1 MRSRSGSPSSVPEP
15 RPTTVPLSSR
25 RWLPGRDLALDL
37 GTANTLIYQQ
47 GKGVVLDEPTVVA
60 VDASTGDVIAAGRTA
75 KEMLGRTPGSMRA
88 VRPLRDG
95 VVYDPD
101 VAERML
107 RVFADTVGVSSV
119 LRPRVV
125 VCVPSTVSP
134 LERRAV
140 EDVAMRVGARQV
152 YVVEEPVVAAIG
164 AGLPLTDMEASTV
177 VDIGG
182 GSTDAAILALGGVVA
197 SRSTRVGGASMDEA
211 ISAHVQRQ
219 YSLLLGEQSA
229 EHIKIEAGSA
239 YPLAEIR
246 RARVRGRDLVTGL
259 PRTVEISSDEV
270 RRALDTPVRAVVDL
284 VRDLLDSAPPEL
296 AGDVLRRGVVLTG
309 GGALLRGIDARLEHE
324 LGVPVRVAEDPL
336 RAVIRGAG
344 RCVDDFS
351 TLEPVIVDGRRF

>member
-1 MRSRSGSPSSVPEP
+1 
-15 RPTTVPLSSR
+15 VPLR

-37 GTANTLIYQQ
+37 GTTNSLIHRQ
-47 GKGVVLDEPTVVA
+47 GRGVVLDEPSVVA
-60 VDASTGDVIAAGRTA
+60 VDSATGEVVTAGRTA

-88 VRPLRDG
+88 VRPLHGG
-95 VVYDPD
+95 VVHDPD
-101 VAERML
+101 VTERML
-107 RVFADTVGVSSV
+107 RVFVDSIGVSSV
-119 LRPRVV
+119 FRPRIV

-164 AGLPLTDMEASTV
+164 AGLPLTDVEASTV

-197 SRSTRVGGASMDEA
+197 SRSTRVGGAAMDEA
-211 ISAHVQRQ
+211 VSEHVQRQ
-219 YSLLLGEQSA
+219 YSLLLGERSA

-239 YPLAEIR
+239 FPLAEDR

-259 PRTVEISSDEV
+259 PRTVEVSSAEV
-270 RRALDTPVRAVVDL
+270 RRALDVPVRAVVDL
-284 VRDLLDSAPPEL
+284 VRDLLDSTPPEL

-324 LGVPVRVAEDPL
+324 LGVPVRVADDPL

-344 RCVDDFS
+344 RCVDDFA

>member
-1 MRSRSGSPSSVPEP
+1 M
-15 RPTTVPLSSR
+15 PLR

-37 GTANTLIYQQ
+37 GTTNSLIHRQ
-47 GKGVVLDEPTVVA
+47 GRGVVLDEPSVVA
-60 VDASTGDVIAAGRTA
+60 VDSATGEVVTAGRTA

-88 VRPLRDG
+88 VRPLRGG
-95 VVYDPD
+95 VVHDPD
-101 VAERML
+101 VTERML
-107 RVFADTVGVSSV
+107 RVFVDNIGVSSV
-119 LRPRVV
+119 FRPRIV

-152 YVVEEPVVAAIG
+152 YVLEEPVVAAIG
-164 AGLPLTDMEASTV
+164 AGLPLTDVEASTV

-197 SRSTRVGGASMDEA
+197 SRSARVGGAAMDEA
-211 ISAHVQRQ
+211 VSAYVQQ
-219 YSLLLGEQSA
+219 QFSLLLGERSA

-239 YPLAEIR
+239 FPLAEAR
-246 RARVRGRDLVTGL
+246 RARVRGRDLVSGL
-259 PRTVEISSDEV
+259 PRTVELSSDEV
-270 RRALDTPVRAVVDL
+270 RRALDPPVRAVVDL
-284 VRDLLDSAPPEL
+284 VRDLLDSTPPEL

-324 LGVPVRVAEDPL
+324 LGVPVRVADDPL

-344 RCVDDFS
+344 RCVDDFA

>member
-1 MRSRSGSPSSVPEP
+1 M
-15 RPTTVPLSSR
+15 PLR

-37 GTANTLIYQQ
+37 GTTNSLIHRQ
-47 GKGVVLDEPTVVA
+47 GRGVVLDEPSVVA
-60 VDASTGDVIAAGRTA
+60 VDSATGEVVTAGRTA

-88 VRPLRDG
+88 VRPLHGG
-95 VVYDPD
+95 VVHDPD
-101 VAERML
+101 VTERML
-107 RVFADTVGVSSV
+107 RVFVDRIGVSSV
-119 LRPRVV
+119 FRPRIV

-164 AGLPLTDMEASTV
+164 AGLPLTDVEASTV

-197 SRSTRVGGASMDEA
+197 SRSARVGGAAMDEA
-211 ISAHVQRQ
+211 VSAYVQQ
-219 YSLLLGEQSA
+219 QFSLLLGERSA

-239 YPLAEIR
+239 FPLAEAR
-246 RARVRGRDLVTGL
+246 RARVRGRDLVSGL
-259 PRTVEISSDEV
+259 PRTVELSSDEV
-270 RRALDTPVRAVVDL
+270 RRALDPPVRAVVDL
-284 VRDLLDSAPPEL
+284 VRDLLDSTPPEL

-324 LGVPVRVAEDPL
+324 LGVPVRVADDPL

-344 RCVDDFS
+344 RCVDDFA

>member
-1 MRSRSGSPSSVPEP
+1 M
-15 RPTTVPLSSR
+15 PLR

-37 GTANTLIYQQ
+37 GTTNSLIHRQ
-47 GKGVVLDEPTVVA
+47 GRGVVLDEPSVVA
-60 VDASTGDVIAAGRTA
+60 VDSATGEVVTAGRTA

-88 VRPLRDG
+88 VRPLHGG
-95 VVYDPD
+95 VVHDPD
-101 VAERML
+101 VTERML
-107 RVFADTVGVSSV
+107 RVFVDSIGVSSV
-119 LRPRVV
+119 FRPRIV

-164 AGLPLTDMEASTV
+164 AGLPLTDVEASTV

-197 SRSTRVGGASMDEA
+197 SRSARVGGAAMDEA
-211 ISAHVQRQ
+211 VSAYVQQ
-219 YSLLLGEQSA
+219 QFSLLLGERSA

-239 YPLAEIR
+239 FPLAEAR
-246 RARVRGRDLVTGL
+246 RARVRGRDLVSGL
-259 PRTVEISSDEV
+259 PRTVELSSDEV
-270 RRALDTPVRAVVDL
+270 RRALDPPVRAVVDL
-284 VRDLLDSAPPEL
+284 VRDLLDSTPPEL

-324 LGVPVRVAEDPL
+324 LGVPVRVADDPL

-344 RCVDDFS
+344 RCVDDFA

>member
-1 MRSRSGSPSSVPEP
+1 M
-15 RPTTVPLSSR
+15 PLR

-37 GTANTLIYQQ
+37 GTTNTLIHRQ
-47 GKGVVLDEPTVVA
+47 GRGVVLDEPSVVA
-60 VDASTGDVIAAGRTA
+60 VDSATGEVVTAGRTA

-88 VRPLRDG
+88 VRPLRGG
-95 VVYDPD
+95 VVHDPD
-101 VAERML
+101 VTERML
-107 RVFADTVGVSSV
+107 RVFADSIAVSSV
-119 LRPRVV
+119 LRPRIV

-164 AGLPLTDMEASTV
+164 AGLPLTDVEASTV

-197 SRSTRVGGASMDEA
+197 SRSARVGGAAMDEA
-211 ISAHVQRQ
+211 VSAYVQQ
-219 YSLLLGEQSA
+219 QFSLLLGERSA

-239 YPLAEIR
+239 FPLAEAR
-246 RARVRGRDLVTGL
+246 RARVRGRDLVSGL
-259 PRTVEISSDEV
+259 PRTVELSSDEV
-270 RRALDTPVRAVVDL
+270 RRALDPPVRAVVDL
-284 VRDLLDSAPPEL
+284 VRDLLDSTPPEL

-324 LGVPVRVAEDPL
+324 LGVPVRVADDPL

-344 RCVDDFS
+344 RCVDDFA

>member
-1 MRSRSGSPSSVPEP
+1 M
-15 RPTTVPLSSR
+15 PLR

-37 GTANTLIYQQ
+37 GTTNSLIHRQ
-47 GKGVVLDEPTVVA
+47 GAGLVLDEPSVVA
-60 VDASTGDVIAAGRTA
+60 VDSATGEVVTAGRTA

-88 VRPLRDG
+88 VRPLHGG
-95 VVYDPD
+95 VVHDPD
-101 VAERML
+101 VTERML
-107 RVFADTVGVSSV
+107 RVFVDSIGVSSV
-119 LRPRVV
+119 FRPRIV

-164 AGLPLTDMEASTV
+164 AGLPLTDVEASTV
-177 VDIGG
+177 VDIGV

-197 SRSTRVGGASMDEA
+197 SRSARVGGAAMDEA
-211 ISAHVQRQ
+211 VSAYVQQ
-219 YSLLLGEQSA
+219 QFSLLLGERSA

-239 YPLAEIR
+239 FPLAEAR
-246 RARVRGRDLVTGL
+246 RARVRGRDLVSGL
-259 PRTVEISSDEV
+259 PRTVELSSDEV
-270 RRALDTPVRAVVDL
+270 RRALDPPVRAVVDL
-284 VRDLLDSAPPEL
+284 VRDLLDSTPPEL

-324 LGVPVRVAEDPL
+324 LGVPVRVADDPL

-344 RCVDDFS
+344 RCVDDFA

>member
-1 MRSRSGSPSSVPEP
+1 M
-15 RPTTVPLSSR
+15 PLR

-37 GTANTLIYQQ
+37 GTTNTLIHRQ
-47 GKGVVLDEPTVVA
+47 GRGVVLDEPSVVA
-60 VDASTGDVIAAGRTA
+60 VDSATSEVVTAGRTA

-88 VRPLRDG
+88 VRPLRGG
-95 VVYDPD
+95 VVHDPD
-101 VAERML
+101 VTERML
-107 RVFADTVGVSSV
+107 RVFADSIGVSSV
-119 LRPRVV
+119 FRPRIV

-164 AGLPLTDMEASTV
+164 AGLPLTDVEASTV

-197 SRSTRVGGASMDEA
+197 SRSARVGGAAMDEA
-211 ISAHVQRQ
+211 VSAYVQQ
-219 YSLLLGEQSA
+219 QFSLLLGERSA

-239 YPLAEIR
+239 FPLAEAR
-246 RARVRGRDLVTGL
+246 RARVRGRDLVSGL
-259 PRTVEISSDEV
+259 PRTVELSSDEV
-270 RRALDTPVRAVVDL
+270 RRALDPPVRAVVDL
-284 VRDLLDSAPPEL
+284 VRDLLDSTPPEL

-324 LGVPVRVAEDPL
+324 LGVPVRVADDPL

-344 RCVDDFS
+344 RCVDDFA

>member
-1 MRSRSGSPSSVPEP
+1 M
-15 RPTTVPLSSR
+15 PLR

-37 GTANTLIYQQ
+37 GTTNSLIHRQ
-47 GKGVVLDEPTVVA
+47 GRGVVLDEPSVVA
-60 VDASTGDVIAAGRTA
+60 VDSATGEVVTAGRTA

-88 VRPLRDG
+88 VRPLRGG
-95 VVYDPD
+95 VVHDPD
-101 VAERML
+101 VTERML
-107 RVFADTVGVSSV
+107 RVFADSIGVSSV
-119 LRPRVV
+119 FRPRIV

-164 AGLPLTDMEASTV
+164 AGLPLTDVEASTV

-197 SRSTRVGGASMDEA
+197 SRSARVGGAAMDEA
-211 ISAHVQRQ
+211 VSAYVQQ
-219 YSLLLGEQSA
+219 QFSLLLGERSA

-239 YPLAEIR
+239 FPLAEAR
-246 RARVRGRDLVTGL
+246 RARVRGRDLVSGL
-259 PRTVEISSDEV
+259 PRTVELSSDEV
-270 RRALDTPVRAVVDL
+270 RRALDPPVRAVVDL
-284 VRDLLDSAPPEL
+284 VRDLLDSTPPEL

-324 LGVPVRVAEDPL
+324 LGVPVRVADDPL

-344 RCVDDFS
+344 RCVDDFA
-351 TLEPVIVDGRRF
+351 TLETVIVDGRRF

>member
-1 MRSRSGSPSSVPEP
+1 M
-15 RPTTVPLSSR
+15 PLR

-37 GTANTLIYQQ
+37 GTTNSLIHRQ
-47 GKGVVLDEPTVVA
+47 GRGVVLDEPSVVA
-60 VDASTGDVIAAGRTA
+60 VDSATGEVVTAGRTA

-88 VRPLRDG
+88 VRPLHGG
-95 VVYDPD
+95 VVHDPD
-101 VAERML
+101 VTERML
-107 RVFADTVGVSSV
+107 RVFVDSIGVSSV
-119 LRPRVV
+119 FRPRIV

-140 EDVAMRVGARQV
+140 EDVAMRIGARQV

-164 AGLPLTDMEASTV
+164 AGLPLTDVEASTV

-197 SRSTRVGGASMDEA
+197 SRSARVGGAAMDEA
-211 ISAHVQRQ
+211 VSAYVQQ
-219 YSLLLGEQSA
+219 QFSLLLGERSA

-239 YPLAEIR
+239 FPLAEAR
-246 RARVRGRDLVTGL
+246 RARVRGRDLVSGL
-259 PRTVEISSDEV
+259 PRTVELSSDEV
-270 RRALDTPVRAVVDL
+270 RRALDPPVRAVVDL
-284 VRDLLDSAPPEL
+284 VRDLLDSTPPEL

-324 LGVPVRVAEDPL
+324 LGVPVRVADDPL

-344 RCVDDFS
+344 RCVDDFA

>member
-1 MRSRSGSPSSVPEP
+1 M
-15 RPTTVPLSSR
+15 PLR

-37 GTANTLIYQQ
+37 GTTNSLIHRQ
-47 GKGVVLDEPTVVA
+47 GRGVVLDEPSVVA
-60 VDASTGDVIAAGRTA
+60 VDSATAEVVTAGRTA

-88 VRPLRDG
+88 VRPLHGG
-95 VVYDPD
+95 VVHDPD
-101 VAERML
+101 VTERML
-107 RVFADTVGVSSV
+107 RVFVDSIGVSSV
-119 LRPRVV
+119 FRPRIV

-164 AGLPLTDMEASTV
+164 AGLPLTDVEASTV

-197 SRSTRVGGASMDEA
+197 SRSARVGGAAMDEA
-211 ISAHVQRQ
+211 VSAYVQQ
-219 YSLLLGEQSA
+219 QFSLLLGERSA

-239 YPLAEIR
+239 FPLAEAR
-246 RARVRGRDLVTGL
+246 RARVRGRDLVSGL
-259 PRTVEISSDEV
+259 PRTVELSSDEV
-270 RRALDTPVRAVVDL
+270 RRALDPPVRAVVDL
-284 VRDLLDSAPPEL
+284 VRDLLDSTPPEL

-324 LGVPVRVAEDPL
+324 LGVPVRVADDPL

-344 RCVDDFS
+344 RCVDDFA

>member
-1 MRSRSGSPSSVPEP
+1 M
-15 RPTTVPLSSR
+15 PLR

-37 GTANTLIYQQ
+37 GTTNSLIHRQ
-47 GKGVVLDEPTVVA
+47 GRGVVLDEPSVVA
-60 VDASTGDVIAAGRTA
+60 VDSATGEVVTAGRTA

-88 VRPLRDG
+88 VRPLHGG
-95 VVYDPD
+95 VVHDPD
-101 VAERML
+101 VTERML
-107 RVFADTVGVSSV
+107 RVFVDSIGVSSV
-119 LRPRVV
+119 FRPRIV

-164 AGLPLTDMEASTV
+164 AGLPLTDVEASTV
-177 VDIGG
+177 VDVGG

-197 SRSTRVGGASMDEA
+197 SRSARVGGAAMDEA
-211 ISAHVQRQ
+211 VSAYVQQ
-219 YSLLLGEQSA
+219 QFSLLLGERSA

-239 YPLAEIR
+239 FPLAEAR
-246 RARVRGRDLVTGL
+246 RARVRGRDLVSGL
-259 PRTVEISSDEV
+259 PRTVELSSDEV
-270 RRALDTPVRAVVDL
+270 RRALDPPVRAVVDL
-284 VRDLLDSAPPEL
+284 VRDLLDSTPPEL

-324 LGVPVRVAEDPL
+324 LGVPVRVADDPL

-344 RCVDDFS
+344 RCVDDFA

>member
-1 MRSRSGSPSSVPEP
+1 M
-15 RPTTVPLSSR
+15 PLR

-37 GTANTLIYQQ
+37 GTTNTLIHQQ
-47 GKGVVLDEPTVVA
+47 GRGVVLDEPSVVA
-60 VDASTGDVIAAGRTA
+60 VDSATGEVVTAGRTA

-88 VRPLRDG
+88 VRPLRGG
-95 VVYDPD
+95 VVHDPD
-101 VAERML
+101 VTERML
-107 RVFADTVGVSSV
+107 RVFVDSIGVSSV
-119 LRPRVV
+119 FRPRIV

-164 AGLPLTDMEASTV
+164 AGLPLTDVEASTV

-197 SRSTRVGGASMDEA
+197 SRSARVGGAAMDEA
-211 ISAHVQRQ
+211 VSAYVQQ
-219 YSLLLGEQSA
+219 QFSLLLGERSA

-239 YPLAEIR
+239 FPLAEAR
-246 RARVRGRDLVTGL
+246 RARVRGRDLVSGL
-259 PRTVEISSDEV
+259 PRTVELSSDEV
-270 RRALDTPVRAVVDL
+270 RRALDPPVRAVVDL
-284 VRDLLDSAPPEL
+284 VRDLLDSTPPEL

-324 LGVPVRVAEDPL
+324 LGVPVRVADDPL

-344 RCVDDFS
+344 RCVDDFA

>member
-1 MRSRSGSPSSVPEP
+1 M
-15 RPTTVPLSSR
+15 PLR

-37 GTANTLIYQQ
+37 GTTNSLIHRQ
-47 GKGVVLDEPTVVA
+47 GRGVVLDEPSVVA
-60 VDASTGDVIAAGRTA
+60 VDSATGEVVTAGRTA

-88 VRPLRDG
+88 VRPLHGG
-95 VVYDPD
+95 VVHDPD
-101 VAERML
+101 VTERML
-107 RVFADTVGVSSV
+107 RVFVDSIGVSSV
-119 LRPRVV
+119 FRPRIV

-164 AGLPLTDMEASTV
+164 AGLPLTDVEASTV

-197 SRSTRVGGASMDEA
+197 SRSARVGGAAMDEA
-211 ISAHVQRQ
+211 VSAYVQQ
-219 YSLLLGEQSA
+219 QFSLLLGERSA

-239 YPLAEIR
+239 FPLAEAR
-246 RARVRGRDLVTGL
+246 RARVRGRDLVSGL
-259 PRTVEISSDEV
+259 PRTVELSSDEV
-270 RRALDTPVRAVVDL
+270 RRALDPPARAVVDL
-284 VRDLLDSAPPEL
+284 VRDLLDSTPPEL

-324 LGVPVRVAEDPL
+324 LGVPVRVADDPL

-344 RCVDDFS
+344 RCVDDFA

>member
-1 MRSRSGSPSSVPEP
+1 M
-15 RPTTVPLSSR
+15 
-25 RWLPGRDLALDL
+25 
-37 GTANTLIYQQ
+37 
-47 GKGVVLDEPTVVA
+47 VLDEPSVVA
-60 VDASTGDVIAAGRTA
+60 VDSATGEVVTAGRTA

-88 VRPLRDG
+88 VRPLHGG
-95 VVYDPD
+95 VVHDPD
-101 VAERML
+101 VTERML
-107 RVFADTVGVSSV
+107 RVFVDSIGVSSV
-119 LRPRVV
+119 FRPRIV

-164 AGLPLTDMEASTV
+164 AGLPLTDVEASTV

-197 SRSTRVGGASMDEA
+197 SRSARVGGAAMDEA
-211 ISAHVQRQ
+211 VSAYVQQ
-219 YSLLLGEQSA
+219 QFSLLLGERSA

-239 YPLAEIR
+239 FPLAEAR
-246 RARVRGRDLVTGL
+246 RARVRGRDLVSGL
-259 PRTVEISSDEV
+259 PRTVELSSDEV
-270 RRALDTPVRAVVDL
+270 RRALDPPVRAVVDL
-284 VRDLLDSAPPEL
+284 VRDLLDSTPPEL

-324 LGVPVRVAEDPL
+324 LGVPVRVADDPL

-344 RCVDDFS
+344 RCVDDFA

>member
-1 MRSRSGSPSSVPEP
+1 M
-15 RPTTVPLSSR
+15 PLR

-37 GTANTLIYQQ
+37 GTTNSLIHRQ
-47 GKGVVLDEPTVVA
+47 GRGVVLDEPSVVA
-60 VDASTGDVIAAGRTA
+60 VDSATGEVVTAGRTA

-88 VRPLRDG
+88 VRPLRGG
-95 VVYDPD
+95 VVHDPD
-101 VAERML
+101 VTERML
-107 RVFADTVGVSSV
+107 RVFVDNIGVSSV
-119 LRPRVV
+119 FRPRIV

-164 AGLPLTDMEASTV
+164 AGLPLTDVEASTV

-197 SRSTRVGGASMDEA
+197 SRSARVGGAAMDEA
-211 ISAHVQRQ
+211 VSAYVQQ
-219 YSLLLGEQSA
+219 QFSLLLGERSA

-239 YPLAEIR
+239 FPLAEAR
-246 RARVRGRDLVTGL
+246 RARVRGRDLVSGL
-259 PRTVEISSDEV
+259 PRTVELSSDEV
-270 RRALDTPVRAVVDL
+270 RRALDAPVRAIVDL
-284 VRDLLDSAPPEL
+284 VRDLLDSTPPEL

-324 LGVPVRVAEDPL
+324 LGVPVRVADDPL

-344 RCVDDFS
+344 RCVDDFA

>member
-1 MRSRSGSPSSVPEP
+1 M
-15 RPTTVPLSSR
+15 PLR

-37 GTANTLIYQQ
+37 GTTNSLIHRQ
-47 GKGVVLDEPTVVA
+47 GRGVVLDEPSVVA
-60 VDASTGDVIAAGRTA
+60 VDSATGEVVTAGRTA

-88 VRPLRDG
+88 VRPLRGG
-95 VVYDPD
+95 VVHDPD
-101 VAERML
+101 VTERML
-107 RVFADTVGVSSV
+107 RVFADSIGVSSV
-119 LRPRVV
+119 FRPRIV

-152 YVVEEPVVAAIG
+152 YVLEEPVVAAIG
-164 AGLPLTDMEASTV
+164 AGLPLTDVEASTV

-197 SRSTRVGGASMDEA
+197 SRSARVGGAAMDEA
-211 ISAHVQRQ
+211 VSAYVQQ
-219 YSLLLGEQSA
+219 QFSLLLGERSA

-239 YPLAEIR
+239 FPLAEAR
-246 RARVRGRDLVTGL
+246 RARVRGRDLVSGL
-259 PRTVEISSDEV
+259 PRTVELSSDEV
-270 RRALDTPVRAVVDL
+270 RRALDPPVRAVVDL
-284 VRDLLDSAPPEL
+284 VRDLLDSTPPEL

-324 LGVPVRVAEDPL
+324 LGVPVRVADDPL

-344 RCVDDFS
+344 RCVDDFA

>member
-1 MRSRSGSPSSVPEP
+1 M
-15 RPTTVPLSSR
+15 PLR

-37 GTANTLIYQQ
+37 GTTNSLIHRQ
-47 GKGVVLDEPTVVA
+47 GRGVVLDEPSVVA
-60 VDASTGDVIAAGRTA
+60 VDSATGEVVTAGRTA

-88 VRPLRDG
+88 VRPLHGG
-95 VVYDPD
+95 VVHDPD
-101 VAERML
+101 VTERML
-107 RVFADTVGVSSV
+107 RVFVDSIGVSSV
-119 LRPRVV
+119 FRPRIV

-164 AGLPLTDMEASTV
+164 AGLPLTDVEASTV
-177 VDIGG
+177 VDVGG

-197 SRSTRVGGASMDEA
+197 SRSARVGGAAMDEA
-211 ISAHVQRQ
+211 VSAYVQQ
-219 YSLLLGEQSA
+219 QFSLLLGERSA

-239 YPLAEIR
+239 FPLAGAR
-246 RARVRGRDLVTGL
+246 RARVRGRDLVSGL
-259 PRTVEISSDEV
+259 PRTVELSSDEV
-270 RRALDTPVRAVVDL
+270 RRALDPPVRAVVDL
-284 VRDLLDSAPPEL
+284 VRDLLDSTPPEL

-324 LGVPVRVAEDPL
+324 LGVPVRVADDPL

-344 RCVDDFS
+344 RCVDDFA

>member
-1 MRSRSGSPSSVPEP
+1 M
-15 RPTTVPLSSR
+15 PLR

-37 GTANTLIYQQ
+37 GTTNSLIHRQ
-47 GKGVVLDEPTVVA
+47 GRGVVLDEPSVVA
-60 VDASTGDVIAAGRTA
+60 VDSATGEVVTAGRTA

-88 VRPLRDG
+88 VRPLRGG
-95 VVYDPD
+95 VVHDPD
-101 VAERML
+101 VTERML
-107 RVFADTVGVSSV
+107 RVFVDSIGVSSV
-119 LRPRVV
+119 FRPRIV

-164 AGLPLTDMEASTV
+164 AGLPLTDVEASTV

-197 SRSTRVGGASMDEA
+197 SRSARVGGAAMDEA
-211 ISAHVQRQ
+211 VSAYVQQ
-219 YSLLLGEQSA
+219 QFSLLLGERSA

-239 YPLAEIR
+239 FPLAEAR
-246 RARVRGRDLVTGL
+246 RARVRGRDLVSGL
-259 PRTVEISSDEV
+259 PRTVELSSDEV
-270 RRALDTPVRAVVDL
+270 RRALDPPVRAVVDL
-284 VRDLLDSAPPEL
+284 VRDLLDSTPPEL

-324 LGVPVRVAEDPL
+324 LGVPVRVADDPL

-344 RCVDDFS
+344 RCVDDFA

>member
-1 MRSRSGSPSSVPEP
+1 M
-15 RPTTVPLSSR
+15 PLR

-37 GTANTLIYQQ
+37 GTTNTLIHRQ
-47 GKGVVLDEPTVVA
+47 GRGVVLDEPSVVA
-60 VDASTGDVIAAGRTA
+60 VDSATGEVVTAGQTA

-88 VRPLRDG
+88 VRPLRGG
-95 VVYDPD
+95 VVHDPD
-101 VAERML
+101 VTERML
-107 RVFADTVGVSSV
+107 RVFADSIGVSSV
-119 LRPRVV
+119 FRPRIV

-164 AGLPLTDMEASTV
+164 AGLPLTDVEASTV

-197 SRSTRVGGASMDEA
+197 SRSARVGGAAMDEA
-211 ISAHVQRQ
+211 VSAYVQQ
-219 YSLLLGEQSA
+219 QFSLLLGERSA

-239 YPLAEIR
+239 FPLAEAR
-246 RARVRGRDLVTGL
+246 RARVRGRDLVSGL
-259 PRTVEISSDEV
+259 PRTVELSSDEV
-270 RRALDTPVRAVVDL
+270 RRALDPPVRAVVDL
-284 VRDLLDSAPPEL
+284 VRDLLDSTPPEL

-324 LGVPVRVAEDPL
+324 LGVPVRVADDPL

-344 RCVDDFS
+344 RCVDDFA

>member
-1 MRSRSGSPSSVPEP
+1 M
-15 RPTTVPLSSR
+15 PLR

-37 GTANTLIYQQ
+37 GTTNTLIHQQ
-47 GKGVVLDEPTVVA
+47 GRGVVLDEPSVVA
-60 VDASTGDVIAAGRTA
+60 VDSATGEVVTAGRTA

-88 VRPLRDG
+88 VRPLRGG
-95 VVYDPD
+95 VVHDPD
-101 VAERML
+101 VTERML
-107 RVFADTVGVSSV
+107 RVFADSIGVSSV
-119 LRPRVV
+119 FRPRIV

-164 AGLPLTDMEASTV
+164 AGLPLTDVEASTV

-197 SRSTRVGGASMDEA
+197 SRSARVGGAAMDEA
-211 ISAHVQRQ
+211 VSAYVQQ
-219 YSLLLGEQSA
+219 QFSLLLGERSA

-239 YPLAEIR
+239 FPLAEAR
-246 RARVRGRDLVTGL
+246 RARVRGRDLVSGL
-259 PRTVEISSDEV
+259 PRTVELSSDEV
-270 RRALDTPVRAVVDL
+270 RRALDPPVRAVVDL
-284 VRDLLDSAPPEL
+284 VRDLLDSTPPEL

-324 LGVPVRVAEDPL
+324 LGVPVRVADDPL

-344 RCVDDFS
+344 RCVDDFA